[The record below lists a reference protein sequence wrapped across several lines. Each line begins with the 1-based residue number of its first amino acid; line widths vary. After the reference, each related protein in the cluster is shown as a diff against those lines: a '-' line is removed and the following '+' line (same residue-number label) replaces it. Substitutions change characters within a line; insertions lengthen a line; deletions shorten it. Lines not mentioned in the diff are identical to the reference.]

1 MRAMSART
9 AALGASLGLGLAL
22 AGCATTAPL
31 PPTESVRY
39 HRGAETV
46 GRGTIAVQPLAT
58 GPVSLEFETSA
69 AAVRAE
75 LLRSGYVAA
84 APGAR
89 PQYVA
94 TVSYARSNRVGPP
107 RRSPVSIG
115 IGGGSFSG
123 GRRGGGVGLG
133 GGVGFPIGG
142 GGGSTIVVTELAVT
156 IKSQVDQSPVWEGQ
170 AQTGADA
177 RAAGADASA
186 QAAKLAAALFGGF
199 PGESGRTIEV
209 R

>member
-1 MRAMSART
+1 MRGRSIKGLT
-9 AALGASLGLGLAL
+9 LAAFGALTL

-39 HRGAETV
+39 HRGPETV
-46 GRGTIAVQPLAT
+46 GRGTIAVEPLAA
-58 GPVSLEFETSA
+58 GAVSLEFDTYA
-69 AAVRAE
+69 AAVRGE
-75 LLRSGYVAA
+75 LARSGYSPA
-84 APGAR
+84 APGAT

-94 TVSYARSNRVGPP
+94 VVSYARSNRVGPP

-115 IGGGSFSG
+115 LGGGGFSG

-142 GGGSTIVVTELAVT
+142 GGNSALVVTELSVT
-156 IKSQVDQSPVWEGQ
+156 IKQRVDQSPVWEGQ
-170 AQTGADA
+170 AQTAADA
-177 RAAGADASA
+177 RSAGADAGA
-186 QAAKLAAALFGGF
+186 QAAKLAAALFTGF